1 MPFDDD
7 QLTKLRTPLAPDLVS
22 QRQQAGRSLS
32 YLEGFEA
39 INQANDILGYDGW
52 SHTISRL
59 DYNPDIKSYMALVL
73 VEVHDPSG
81 VTLCR
86 HEDVGCGIVQGD
98 RAEGHE
104 TAMKGAVTDAMKRA
118 LRCLGDQFGN
128 VLYDKTSDLHRRA
141 GQQQTSQQAA
151 PHRAATMSPGAFSTA
166 PAFGPA
172 QLKSE
177 VTGLLA
183 KDTDGAALLK
193 KTADEM
199 SPEELDKAL
208 TWLRHRAKR

>member
-7 QLTKLRTPLAPDLVS
+7 QLAKLRTPLAPDLVS

-73 VEVHDPSG
+73 VEVHNPSG

-128 VLYDKTSDLHRRA
+128 VLYDKTSDLHKRA
-141 GQQQTSQQAA
+141 GQQQTSQQPPPA
-151 PHRAATMSPGAFSTA
+151 PGSNDVPRCLQYRARLRPGATQERGNG
-166 PAFGPA
+166 PASERHRRRGPA
-172 QLKSE
+172 Q
-177 VTGLLA
+177 
-183 KDTDGAALLK
+183 KDGRRDVAGGA
-193 KTADEM
+193 
-199 SPEELDKAL
+199 
-208 TWLRHRAKR
+208 